1 MIYNLGLLEQKFSKQ
16 NETLADNSND
26 SLAILAKQF
35 EKEQKWSQLLK
46 TVNEELEGELNEKK
60 YPSNEW
66 KLRPVF

>member
-35 EKEQKWSQLLK
+35 EKEQADQNLK
-46 TVNEELEGELNEKK
+46 EMGI
-60 YPSNEW
+60 S
-66 KLRPVF
+66 LRTLQKPGVIG